1 MLAPVRSLPMRVL
14 RSLGLVV
21 AGVYVGFAAAAKV
34 MKSVLPSR
42 GDAESDEVALVAI
55 FDGVKLESRS
65 QAFRGGSMLAWFGGV
80 AVDLREA
87 QLAPGGAKL
96 SLHSLFGGIAIRV
109 PVGWRVESSARALS
123 GGVAVDVPE
132 PDDPEAPTLTVEGF
146 AAFGGIAV
154 GARVAD
160 AAFDE

>member
-1 MLAPVRSLPMRVL
+1 MRVF
-14 RSLGLVV
+14 RSLGLVAV
-21 AGVYVGFAAAAKV
+21 GAYVGFAAAAKV

-42 GDAESDEVALVAI
+42 GAAESDEVALVAI

-65 QAFRGGSMLAWFGGV
+65 QAFQGGSMLAWFGGV
-80 AVDLREA
+80 AVDLRET
-87 QLAPGGAKL
+87 QLAPGGAHL

-123 GGVAVDVPE
+123 GGVSVDVPE
-132 PDDPEAPTLTVEGF
+132 PDEPDAPTLTIEGF

-160 AAFDE
+160 AAFDD